1 MILLCKINR
10 KVSFLQTATYQP
22 HTSVLATNNETL
34 RLFSRK
40 KKLLCARKKRKEES
54 SNYKRKKQQW
64 LLLHCCLFYILLN
77 NLEADTQRM
86 RMLIPIGT
94 KQYKLANLG
103 GRTDMLA
110 DTWTNIIITDTNQT
124 QGLARIIRQTV

>member
-10 KVSFLQTATYQP
+10 KGSFLQTATYQP
-22 HTSVLATNNETL
+22 HTPVLATNNETL
-34 RLFSRK
+34 RLFFEKKTFYVRERK
-40 KKLLCARKKRKEES
+40 KKGS
-54 SNYKRKKQQW
+54 DDDTRKKQQW

-86 RMLIPIGT
+86 RMLIPIGA
-94 KQYKLANLG
+94 KQYELANLG

>member
-1 MILLCKINR
+1 MEVSFYKPLCINNIPEINDTLILFREKNIYVRERKEKKESGDDIKEKNSNGYYSIAVYFILL
-10 KVSFLQTATYQP
+10 
-22 HTSVLATNNETL
+22 H
-34 RLFSRK
+34 
-40 KKLLCARKKRKEES
+40 
-54 SNYKRKKQQW
+54 
-64 LLLHCCLFYILLN
+64 

>member
-10 KVSFLQTATYQP
+10 KVSFLQTIIYQLY
-22 HTSVLATNNETL
+22 TSVLATNNETL

-40 KKLLCARKKRKEES
+40 KLLCAQKKRKEGS
-54 SNYKRKKQQW
+54 DDDTRKKQQW

-77 NLEADTQRM
+77 YLEADTQRM

-94 KQYKLANLG
+94 QQYELANLG

>member
-1 MILLCKINR
+1 MEVSFYKPLCINNIPEINDTLILFREKNIYVRERKEKKESGDDIKEKNSNGYYYIAVYFILL
-10 KVSFLQTATYQP
+10 
-22 HTSVLATNNETL
+22 H
-34 RLFSRK
+34 
-40 KKLLCARKKRKEES
+40 
-54 SNYKRKKQQW
+54 
-64 LLLHCCLFYILLN
+64 

-94 KQYKLANLG
+94 KQYELANLG

-110 DTWTNIIITDTNQT
+110 DTWTNIIITDANQT

>member
-10 KVSFLQTATYQP
+10 KVSFLQTTIYQP
-22 HTSVLATNNETL
+22 YIAFLTTNNETL
-34 RLFSRK
+34 RLFFE
-40 KKLLCARKKRKEES
+40 KKLFMCAKERRKETMMIQE
-54 SNYKRKKQQW
+54 KKQQW
-64 LLLHCCLFYILLN
+64 LLLHCCLFYLLN

-94 KQYKLANLG
+94 KQYELANLG

>member
-34 RLFSRK
+34 RLFFE

-94 KQYKLANLG
+94 KQYKLANLD

>member
-10 KVSFLQTATYQP
+10 KVSFLQTAIYQP

-40 KKLLCARKKRKEES
+40 NFYAHERKGKKEAGMIQEKS
-54 SNYKRKKQQW
+54 SNGYYSIAAF
-64 LLLHCCLFYILLN
+64 FYILLN

-94 KQYKLANLG
+94 KQYELANLG

>member
-1 MILLCKINR
+1 MEVSFYKPLCINNIPEINDTLILFREKKNIYVRERKEKKESGDDIKEKNSNGYYSIAVYFILL
-10 KVSFLQTATYQP
+10 
-22 HTSVLATNNETL
+22 H
-34 RLFSRK
+34 
-40 KKLLCARKKRKEES
+40 
-54 SNYKRKKQQW
+54 
-64 LLLHCCLFYILLN
+64 

-94 KQYKLANLG
+94 KQYELANLG

-110 DTWTNIIITDTNQT
+110 DTWTNIIITDANQT

>member
-10 KVSFLQTATYQP
+10 KVSFLQTTIYQP
-22 HTSVLATNNETL
+22 YIAFLTTNNETL
-34 RLFSRK
+34 RLFFEKKTFYVRERK
-40 KKLLCARKKRKEES
+40 KKGS
-54 SNYKRKKQQW
+54 DDDTRKKQQW

-124 QGLARIIRQTV
+124 QGLACIIRQTV

>member
-1 MILLCKINR
+1 M
-10 KVSFLQTATYQP
+10 ATTP
-22 HTSVLATNNETL
+22 
-34 RLFSRK
+34 
-40 KKLLCARKKRKEES
+40 
-54 SNYKRKKQQW
+54 
-64 LLLHCCLFYILLN
+64 LLLILYLLN

-94 KQYKLANLG
+94 KQYELANLG

-124 QGLARIIRQTV
+124 QGLARIIRIIKEKSSNGYYSIAAYFIFTEQS

>member
-1 MILLCKINR
+1 MEVSFYKPLCINNIPEINDTLILFREKKTFMCAKEKKESGDDIKEKNSNGYYSIAVYFILL
-10 KVSFLQTATYQP
+10 
-22 HTSVLATNNETL
+22 H
-34 RLFSRK
+34 
-40 KKLLCARKKRKEES
+40 
-54 SNYKRKKQQW
+54 
-64 LLLHCCLFYILLN
+64 

-94 KQYKLANLG
+94 KQYELANLG

-110 DTWTNIIITDTNQT
+110 DTWTNIIITDANQT

>member
-1 MILLCKINR
+1 MHIAEVVTIAKSLPL
-10 KVSFLQTATYQP
+10 
-22 HTSVLATNNETL
+22 L
-34 RLFSRK
+34 RLNTYKSLILSYSADYRRIFRK
-40 KKLLCARKKRKEES
+40 KNFYVHETKGKKKAVIIKE
-54 SNYKRKKQQW
+54 KKQQW

-86 RMLIPIGT
+86 SLLIPIGT
-94 KQYKLANLG
+94 QQYKLANLG
-103 GRTDMLA
+103 CRTDMLA